1 MNLDNKCIK
10 DLMGFW
16 TQELKDTTLFMED
29 ITYDKKTKSLDM
41 KNLRLSS
48 MTMADSRY
56 SSLTAWDLDPDSYK
70 TTIVR

>member
-1 MNLDNKCIK
+1 MNLDGKCIK
-10 DLMGFW
+10 DLMAYW

-48 MTMADSRY
+48 MTMANSRY
-56 SSLTAWDLDPDSYK
+56 SSLTAWDLDSDSYK
-70 TTIVR
+70 TILW